1 MADEKSVFLYSRPG
15 TNSPPSESNFGVK
28 TIEPRRCED
37 NSVLA
42 KTLFLSVDPYMR
54 CRLNEDSGVNY
65 LTSWK
70 IGETVPGGG
79 VGLVLES
86 KSSEFK
92 EGDIVQCFHWP
103 WQTNAVFTKG
113 SESWTSLSKV
123 SNCSEF
129 VCVLYKHAGKRV
141 YFQFSSELRIQSG
154 LRDAEHHQLMYK
166 RDVFQNISFRRS
178 FEHVDRIPHSELWLL
193 VLLAEFDKCLPP
205 IISWHIFHIY
215 IFFLRH
221 TLVQAGSLID
231 FVPVVTYLVNLVWAI
246 PAADSSLGWGMS
258 LKNA

>member
-1 MADEKSVFLYSRPG
+1 MADEKCIFLCSRPG

-37 NSVLA
+37 NGVLA

-54 CRLNEDSGVNY
+54 CRLNEDSGVDY

-70 IGETVPGGG
+70 IGETLRGGG

-129 VCVLYKHAGKRV
+129 VCVLYKHAGKRA

-154 LRDAEHHQLMYK
+154 LRDAEHHQLMSK
-166 RDVFQNISFRRS
+166 RDVFQNILSHFVVHLNMSTEFRTPNFCCS
-178 FEHVDRIPHSELWLL
+178 SSSQNLTS
-193 VLLAEFDKCLPP
+193 ACLPLFLD
-205 IISWHIFHIY
+205 ISFKY
-215 IFFLRH
+215 IFSASYSSPSWELNRFCSCCD
-221 TLVQAGSLID
+221 TLIQAGSRTRIL
-231 FVPVVTYLVNLVWAI
+231 
-246 PAADSSLGWGMS
+246 
-258 LKNA
+258 